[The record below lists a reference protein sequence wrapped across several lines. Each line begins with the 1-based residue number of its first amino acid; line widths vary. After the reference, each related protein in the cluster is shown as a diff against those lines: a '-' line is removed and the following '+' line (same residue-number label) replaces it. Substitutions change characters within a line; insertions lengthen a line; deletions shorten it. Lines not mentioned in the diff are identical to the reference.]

1 LAGNPILTQS
11 STKWLAKAERSI
23 KFRNRLREA

>member
-23 KFRNRLREA
+23 KFRNRST